1 MDKSLM
7 DKSLVLNSANKTLH
21 GKYVLILISKEAPD
35 EVSEEQDA
43 LLPPSGVSDQELS
56 KVV

>member
-1 MDKSLM
+1 M